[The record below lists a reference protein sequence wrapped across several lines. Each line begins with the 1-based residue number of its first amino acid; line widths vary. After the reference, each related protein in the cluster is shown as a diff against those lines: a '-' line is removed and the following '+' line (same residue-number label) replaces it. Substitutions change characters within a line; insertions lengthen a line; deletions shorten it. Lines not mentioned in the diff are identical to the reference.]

1 MAHIV
6 ISYQAHAYNT
16 NAFLDM
22 FECAAAAGN
31 VGHTCTLH
39 ISGLGLT
46 ALSLQPELF
55 ADKVHPKN
63 TGKMLKSLPL
73 YDVDEILVLRGDLGD
88 DLVAQQCIQG
98 HALADTV
105 ITWVHEFPTLAASD
119 IQIHF

>member
-16 NAFLDM
+16 IAFLDM

-46 ALSLQPELF
+46 ALSLQPEHF
-55 ADKVHPKN
+55 ADKVHTKN

-73 YDVDEILVLRGDLGD
+73 YDVDEIFVLRSDLSSLQ
-88 DLVAQQCIQG
+88 DLKE
-98 HALADTV
+98 HNLTDTT
-105 ITWVHEFPTLAASD
+105 ITWVDELPAIAATD
-119 IQIHF
+119 MQIHF

>member
-1 MAHIV
+1 MANIV
-6 ISYQAHAYNT
+6 ISYQAHAYHTNT
-16 NAFLDM
+16 FLDM

-46 ALSLQPELF
+46 ALSLQPEQI
-55 ADKVHPKN
+55 ADKAHPKN

-73 YDVDEILVLRGDLGD
+73 YDVDEILVLRGDL
-88 DLVAQQCIQG
+88 VAQQYIHG

-105 ITWVHEFPTLAASD
+105 ITWVDEFPTLAASD